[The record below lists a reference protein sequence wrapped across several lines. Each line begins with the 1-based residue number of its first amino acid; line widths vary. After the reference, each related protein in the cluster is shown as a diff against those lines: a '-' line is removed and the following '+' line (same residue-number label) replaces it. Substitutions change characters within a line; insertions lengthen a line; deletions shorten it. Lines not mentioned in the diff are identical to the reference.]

1 MKTFGTL
8 EYAIDKYSGSWTWK
22 ITGVRAV
29 MMVSKL
35 IPELWYGN
43 GPNEVII
50 PDTEK
55 NVKQIRLIL
64 ERYPLEILSKSVWQ
78 RKARVKVIKKSG
90 EREEYD
96 RAKLEKSFNIACE
109 KRPIPEEKIQ
119 QAISRIEEKISNISN
134 IEIEAYQIGGLVMEE
149 LKEIDKVAFIRFA
162 SVYREFKDIGEF
174 QAQIEDLKD

>member
-1 MKTFGTL
+1 MKCPSCHKEDSKVVDPRSIKGGESIRRRRECNACNFRYTTY
-8 EYAIDKYSGSWTWK
+8 EYVLDN
-22 ITGVRAV
+22 
-29 MMVSKL
+29 
-35 IPELWYGN
+35 P
-43 GPNEVII
+43 
-50 PDTEK
+50 
-55 NVKQIRLIL
+55 
-64 ERYPLEILSKSVWQ
+64 
-78 RKARVKVIKKSG
+78 VKVIKKSG

-119 QAISRIEEKISNISN
+119 QSISRIEEKISNISN
-134 IEIEAYQIGGLVMEE
+134 IEIEAFQIGSLVMEE

>member
-1 MKTFGTL
+1 MKCPSCHKEDSKVVDSRSIKGGESIRRRRECNACNFRYTTY
-8 EYAIDKYSGSWTWK
+8 EYVLDN
-22 ITGVRAV
+22 
-29 MMVSKL
+29 
-35 IPELWYGN
+35 P
-43 GPNEVII
+43 
-50 PDTEK
+50 
-55 NVKQIRLIL
+55 
-64 ERYPLEILSKSVWQ
+64 
-78 RKARVKVIKKSG
+78 VKVIKKSG

-109 KRPIPEEKIQ
+109 KRHIPEEKIQ